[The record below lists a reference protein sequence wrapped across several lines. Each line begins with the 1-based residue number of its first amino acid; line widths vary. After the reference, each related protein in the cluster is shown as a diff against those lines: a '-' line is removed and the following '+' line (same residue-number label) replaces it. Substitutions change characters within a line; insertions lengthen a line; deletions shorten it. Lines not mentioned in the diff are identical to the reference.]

1 MNKSIYQIR
10 FENFRDLIERSG
22 GQSAVAAK
30 LEVNRQR
37 IHSIAPDTGKPARN
51 IGHSFARKIETV
63 YGLPI
68 GSLDLEHR
76 PGAEVKTEVIEVPV
90 LDVTGSMG
98 PGAAQPDYDDVI
110 TSMTMSKQWL
120 RMNTQ
125 ATSFQALGII
135 IGKGDSMEPTFYDG
149 SILLVDTAV
158 RKIDLDAVYVLSRE
172 RELFVKRVQRLISGG
187 LEIVSDNKERYRPQV
202 VENIAKS
209 GLTVNGRVL
218 IAWNGRKL

>member
-10 FENFRDLIERSG
+10 LENFRDLIERSG

-30 LEVNRQR
+30 LDVNRQR
-37 IHSIAPDTGKPARN
+37 IHSIAPESGRPERN
-51 IGHSFARKIETV
+51 IGHQFARKVETV
-63 YGLPI
+63 FGMPI
-68 GSLDLEHR
+68 GTLDI
-76 PGAEVKTEVIEVPV
+76 EVRLGTEKKDVVEVPV
-90 LDVTGSMG
+90 LDVVGSMG
-98 PGAAQPDYDDVI
+98 PGTAQPDYDDVV
-110 TSMTMSKQWL
+110 TAMTMSKQWL

-158 RKIDLDAVYVLSRE
+158 RKIDLEAVYVLSRD
-172 RELFVKRVQRLISGG
+172 RELFIKRVQRLISGG
-187 LEIVSDNKERYRPQV
+187 LEIISDNRERYKTQV
-202 VENIAKS
+202 IENPARA

>member
-10 FENFRDLIERSG
+10 LENFRDLIERSG
-22 GQSAVAAK
+22 GQSAVAAR
-30 LEVNRQR
+30 LDVNRQR
-37 IHSIAPDTGKPARN
+37 IHAIAPENGRPERN
-51 IGHSFARKIETV
+51 IGHHFARKVETV
-63 YGLPI
+63 FGLPI
-68 GSLDLEHR
+68 GTLDI
-76 PGAEVKTEVIEVPV
+76 EVKLGTEKKDVVEVPV

-98 PGAAQPDYDDVI
+98 PGAARPDHDDVI
-110 TSMTMSKQWL
+110 TGMTMSKQWL

-158 RKIDLDAVYVLSRE
+158 RKIDLEAVYVLSRD
-172 RELFVKRVQRLISGG
+172 RELFIKRVQRIISGG
-187 LEIVSDNKERYRPQV
+187 LEIISDNKERYQTQRI
-202 VENIAKS
+202 ENPAKA